1 MKIIKKNYLIEV
13 YYHHINQ
20 KIMNDINM
28 HNMQYNKE
36 GLIEVQTQQ
45 PYQLKHSV
53 VGGSVI
59 AVVAVVGTSVVGV
72 VVVAVELSTYN

>member
-1 MKIIKKNYLIEV
+1 
-13 YYHHINQ
+13 
-20 KIMNDINM
+20 MNDINV

-59 AVVAVVGTSVVGV
+59 AEVAVVGTPVVGV
-72 VVVAVELSTYN
+72 IVAVELSTYN